1 MKMLETWDVTVSNS
15 LYWFIR
21 ERHMIE
27 FARPLLVARKRWA
40 ILFLIYAFVLIMAM
54 GFSKEASAYGTQTGT
69 VTSIYVNESLGSLA
83 YITMTGTKSS
93 GPSCSSGST
102 WAYVLSL
109 TNGDAPQLFS
119 MLLTAR
125 TTGATI
131 TLTGDGACD
140 LVSDVETLWVV
151 SY

>member
-1 MKMLETWDVTVSNS
+1 
-15 LYWFIR
+15 
-21 ERHMIE
+21 MIS
-27 FARPLLVARKRWA
+27 FARPISIVFRKRWA
-40 ILFLIYAFVLIMAM
+40 LMLLVNAFTFIVAM
-54 GFSKEASAYGTQTGT
+54 GFSKEASAYGTVTGT
-69 VTSIYVNESLGSLA
+69 VSSIYVNESLGSVA
-83 YITMTGTKSS
+83 YITMNGTKSS
-93 GPSCSSGST
+93 APACDT
-102 WAYVLSL
+102 NPTYVLSL

-140 LVSDVETLWVV
+140 AVSGVETLWVV